1 MQDVYLCSGQSNMVF
16 PVGPGN
22 DYPIED
28 GGQSMAN
35 ATAVILAAN
44 HPDMRERQK
53 RSDLSP
59 RCRLTVAGIRD
70 VGAPHRHATAPHAQR
85 SERLQWLA
93 DPRR

>member
-35 ATAVILAAN
+35 ATAEILAAH
-44 HPDMRERQK
+44 HPDMREH
-53 RSDLSP
+53 
-59 RCRLTVAGIRD
+59 T
-70 VGAPHRHATAPHAQR
+70 AT
-85 SERLQWLA
+85 L
-93 DPRR
+93 

>member
-35 ATAVILAAN
+35 ATAEILAAH
-44 HPDMRERQK
+44 HPDMREHTDG
-53 RSDLSP
+53 SNA
-59 RCRLTVAGIRD
+59 LTC
-70 VGAPHRHATAPHAQR
+70 HHAAV
-85 SERLQWLA
+85 
-93 DPRR
+93 